1 MKHLKHF
8 ITGSPKNY
16 TLDIAHGDMTQ
27 ADGRSLND
35 YDREVTKWLNDDRKG
50 PKPIRRVE
58 KK

>member
-16 TLDIAHGDMTQ
+16 TLGTAHGDQ
-27 ADGRSLND
+27 SLND
-35 YDREVTKWLNDDRKG
+35 YDREVTKWLKNGRIG
-50 PKPIRRVE
+50 PRPVRRVE